1 MMLNSCHVILFH
13 RWFIDDTRMFLVTE
27 YCEVFYVYRLIAFF
41 FLANSNIN
49 QQGDLSE
56 LIKKKK
62 ETNIQ
67 FEMHETF
74 AYFYDIVN
82 AVYYLHKN
90 GIIHRDISNLLL
102 KNNRIKLCDFGVSR
116 MRSIESTIELSTRVG
131 TLCYMSPELRNNEAY
146 GENTDI
152 W

>member
-1 MMLNSCHVILFH
+1 MFSLILIIISLSK
-13 RWFIDDTRMFLVTE
+13 R
-27 YCEVFYVYRLIAFF
+27 
-41 FLANSNIN
+41 IN
-49 QQGDLSE
+49 RNVVL
-56 LIKKKK
+56 
-62 ETNIQ
+62 
-67 FEMHETF
+67 
-74 AYFYDIVN
+74 
-82 AVYYLHKN
+82 
-90 GIIHRDISNLLL
+90 SNLLL

>member
-1 MMLNSCHVILFH
+1 MMLKSCHVISFH

-90 GIIHRDISNLLL
+90 GIIHRDIKPAYIYVFFNF
-102 KNNRIKLCDFGVSR
+102 NYYIFIKTNKSKCCFK
-116 MRSIESTIELSTRVG
+116 
-131 TLCYMSPELRNNEAY
+131 
-146 GENTDI
+146 
-152 W
+152 